1 MTESNAPGAEE
12 DQLSKTEKDLAR
24 LRSIVVDA
32 RHVPMSASCMVNRV
46 EVLSLIDGIVAGL
59 PEDIERSRTV
69 ISEQF
74 TAHAHAREQAAEI
87 IENARHEAK
96 EIASVSGVAREA
108 NEYAVATHAQADEE
122 ARQIRVEAD
131 MYGDSRLAEFEASLQ
146 KTSSQVVLM
155 REQLA
160 KRSKL
165 DDSDVEALRVQADE
179 EARQIRVEADMY
191 VDGRLAEFEA
201 SLQKTS
207 SQVVLM
213 REQLAK
219 RSKLDDSD
227 VEALPSI

>member
-1 MTESNAPGAEE
+1 MTESNAPVTEE
-12 DQLSKTEKDLAR
+12 DQRSKTEKDLAT
-24 LRSIVVDA
+24 LRSVVLNA
-32 RHVPMSASCMVNRV
+32 RQVPMSASCMVNRV

-59 PEDIERSRTV
+59 PEEIERSRTV

-74 TAHAHAREQAAEI
+74 SAHAHAREQAAEI
-87 IENARHEAK
+87 IENARREAK
-96 EIASVSGVAREA
+96 EIAGVSGVAREA
-108 NEYAVATHAQADEE
+108 NEYATA
-122 ARQIRVEAD
+122 IR
-131 MYGDSRLAEFEASLQ
+131 
-146 KTSSQVVLM
+146 T
-155 REQLA
+155 
-160 KRSKL
+160 
-165 DDSDVEALRVQADE
+165 QADE

-207 SQVVLM
+207 GQVGLM

>member
-1 MTESNAPGAEE
+1 MTENNTPVAEE
-12 DQLSKTEKDLAR
+12 DQLSSTEKDLAK
-24 LRSIVVDA
+24 LRTIVAEA
-32 RHVPMSASCMVNRV
+32 RNVPMSASCMVNRA

-59 PEDIERSRTV
+59 PVDLERSRTV
-69 ISEQF
+69 INEQF

-87 IENARHEAK
+87 IESARNEAK

-108 NEYAVATHAQADEE
+108 NEYAFVTRAQADDE
-122 ARQIRVEAD
+122 ARQIR
-131 MYGDSRLAEFEASLQ
+131 
-146 KTSSQVVLM
+146 
-155 REQLA
+155 
-160 KRSKL
+160 
-165 DDSDVEALRVQADE
+165 
-179 EARQIRVEADMY
+179 IEADMY